1 MLQQLQQHP
10 RVGSFLGERLGP
22 LTVMVPERS
31 WQKLRT
37 ALLDYGLLLDCELVE
52 ADAAPDD

>member
-1 MLQQLQQHP
+1 
-10 RVGSFLGERLGP
+10 
-22 LTVMVPERS
+22 
-31 WQKLRT
+31 LRT